1 MIRRSPGFLVI
12 ELVTL
17 FVVFPLLYFFELI
30 PLHKI
35 IPLVLLFGYCVTV
48 LILQKKANPRRFDMR
63 ANWKNILSRFI
74 IIILLISIWIRYF
87 SSQPVFTDLMANKQL
102 LFMSLIYPFASAF
115 PQELIFREF
124 FFQRYGLLFKN
135 DKYLIV
141 INIVLFAFAH
151 IYFANWTIIL
161 FTLAGGLIFVTT
173 YLKTRSLLVVTI
185 EHTLF
190 GIFILSSG
198 LSDQFYKAF

>member
-1 MIRRSPGFLVI
+1 
-12 ELVTL
+12 
-17 FVVFPLLYFFELI
+17 
-30 PLHKI
+30 
-35 IPLVLLFGYCVTV
+35 
-48 LILQKKANPRRFDMR
+48 
-63 ANWKNILSRFI
+63 
-74 IIILLISIWIRYF
+74 
-87 SSQPVFTDLMANKQL
+87 MANKQL
-102 LFMSLIYPFASAF
+102 LFMTLIYPFASAF

-135 DKYLIV
+135 EKYIIV